1 MLEKLYIESTTTTPR
16 ICFDTENGKFVISG
30 RSLPEDTEGFFA
42 PVINWLEDYSKA
54 PGEETEIEINLD
66 YYNST
71 SLKKI
76 ADILF
81 LLKEMQK
88 NTGKKVSVIWAYEDG
103 DDSSQENG
111 EDLCYAL
118 DLPLELRVK
127 TYDEDE

>member
-1 MLEKLYIESTTTTPR
+1 MLEKLYIESTRTTPR
-16 ICFDTENGKFVISG
+16 VCFDPESGKFLISG
-30 RSLPEDTEGFFA
+30 RSLPEDTEAFFS
-42 PVINWLEDYSKA
+42 PVIKWLEDYSKE
-54 PGEETEIEINLD
+54 PNDETEIEINLD

-81 LLKEMQK
+81 LLKEANK
-88 NTGKKVSVIWAYEDG
+88 RTGKKISVIWAYEDG

-118 DLPLELRVK
+118 DLPLELKIK

>member
-1 MLEKLYIESTTTTPR
+1 M
-16 ICFDTENGKFVISG
+16 ISG

>member
-1 MLEKLYIESTTTTPR
+1 MRPSSTGLKTTQKPREITPEEANR
-16 ICFDTENGKFVISG
+16 IGYETAMRWTKGNYAFFVATHTDRQHIHNH
-30 RSLPEDTEGFFA
+30 
-42 PVINWLEDYSKA
+42 I
-54 PGEETEIEINLD
+54 